1 VPKCPAAG
9 EIVCN
14 YERQAEL
21 TKKYKPKDAA
31 AKQKEWADK
40 RDGCWRT
47 PMQTRELFHRCVPA
61 LDQVEKSTSYEC
73 DGKAI
78 KAKKRSSCVGLLTET
93 ETIRTNT
100 TAGAQELMSALI
112 TTSYTVKEWF
122 GDCFTLKY
130 KILFFGSV
138 VSLLLAL
145 VYVFLMKYIAG
156 VLVWVLIVLVWLL
169 LGLVS
174 TMLLVKGGSFFW
186 LEFSFAQ
193 IEVLSGQLSN
203 REFKE
208 VAALF
213 DATEGVE
220 QKVWCYAGHTAFVV
234 TLVYMVAICAIQSQ
248 IKLAIRL
255 IEVTAKIMQSIP
267 LIVVA
272 PVIEWACLLA
282 LGAYFALG
290 VANIWT
296 AELSTADLKAAL
308 ATSTSLDCDAKG
320 DVVDCVTRTF
330 GPTNATASPLDNTTD
345 ESAFYPMMGWHIFG
359 YLWCWQFYVG
369 FKTVWTAAAVA
380 EVFWTKGAIGR
391 KSPTIDAFCHV
402 LRYHSGSVAF
412 GALVIAIVKAFRL
425 VMTYVQARLAEAAK
439 DNALVKA
446 LNCMLSCCLYCLEK
460 CVKYLTHN
468 AFVMVGIDGTSFC
481 ASAKSSFLFLLG
493 NPVRVSF
500 VQAMARLL
508 GYLAMA
514 FVSVLCTL
522 LAYMHF
528 DRLDDGEDALVSSTA
543 LPSALVLLCA
553 LLVAFAFADVWNIAV
568 DATLFSFLLDEQREE
583 DGAYGGVPSAR
594 GGMFAG
600 VWRGSVSETNW
611 GGLAQKLD
619 LHAAAPRCKRRLRSQ
634 RSSGESPL

>member
-1 VPKCPAAG
+1 MPSVP
-9 EIVCN
+9 
-14 YERQAEL
+14 
-21 TKKYKPKDAA
+21 T
-31 AKQKEWADK
+31 
-40 RDGCWRT
+40 
-47 PMQTRELFHRCVPA
+47 A

-369 FKTVWTAAAVA
+369 FKTVWTGDFPSAPQHRPSRSLAARRPAALLRVLLLTA
-380 EVFWTKGAIGR
+380 GR
-391 KSPTIDAFCHV
+391 
-402 LRYHSGSVAF
+402 
-412 GALVIAIVKAFRL
+412 
-425 VMTYVQARLAEAAK
+425 
-439 DNALVKA
+439 
-446 LNCMLSCCLYCLEK
+446 
-460 CVKYLTHN
+460 
-468 AFVMVGIDGTSFC
+468 
-481 ASAKSSFLFLLG
+481 FLFPLLLLLLLLLR
-493 NPVRVSF
+493 P
-500 VQAMARLL
+500 RLL
-508 GYLAMA
+508 LSFAAPSSPPPPPPSLLSLSLPLHSLLSLLLPLPLSPSLSLSLSLSLPLAPSLSA
-514 FVSVLCTL
+514 PSPLSLCL
-522 LAYMHF
+522 PLSPLSPFSFSLPSLPPLPSPFSPLSPSLSPSLSLFLPFSPCLSLSLARSLPLSALFALSPLSPLSLCLPLSHS
-528 DRLDDGEDALVSSTA
+528 LSLCPLSSPPLPSPLPSPLVS
-543 LPSALVLLCA
+543 PPLL
-553 LLVAFAFADVWNIAV
+553 
-568 DATLFSFLLDEQREE
+568 S
-583 DGAYGGVPSAR
+583 
-594 GGMFAG
+594 
-600 VWRGSVSETNW
+600 
-611 GGLAQKLD
+611 
-619 LHAAAPRCKRRLRSQ
+619 
-634 RSSGESPL
+634 SPLLSSHLLS

>member
-1 VPKCPAAG
+1 MPSVP
-9 EIVCN
+9 
-14 YERQAEL
+14 
-21 TKKYKPKDAA
+21 T
-31 AKQKEWADK
+31 
-40 RDGCWRT
+40 
-47 PMQTRELFHRCVPA
+47 A

-208 VAALF
+208 MAALF

-369 FKTVWTAAAVA
+369 FKTVWTGDFPSAPQHRPSRSLAA
-380 EVFWTKGAIGR
+380 GR
-391 KSPTIDAFCHV
+391 PAALLRV
-402 LRYHSGSVAF
+402 L
-412 GALVIAIVKAFRL
+412 L
-425 VMTYVQARLAEAAK
+425 
-439 DNALVKA
+439 
-446 LNCMLSCCLYCLEK
+446 
-460 CVKYLTHN
+460 LT
-468 AFVMVGIDGTSFC
+468 AGR
-481 ASAKSSFLFLLG
+481 FLFPLLLLLLLLLL
-493 NPVRVSF
+493 P
-500 VQAMARLL
+500 RLL
-508 GYLAMA
+508 LYFAAPSSPPSSPPLP
-514 FVSVLCTL
+514 FSPSPSLSILSSLSSSLSLFLPLSPCLSHSLSLSLPLSL
-522 LAYMHF
+522 LPLPSPFASLSLPSLLSLSLSLLSLSLPLPSLLSLPLSPPPSPYF
-528 DRLDDGEDALVSSTA
+528 SLSPLVSLSLSLPLSA
-543 LPSALVLLCA
+543 LFALSPLSPLSLCLPLSRSLSLRPLSSPPLPSSL
-553 LLVAFAFADVWNIAV
+553 
-568 DATLFSFLLDEQREE
+568 
-583 DGAYGGVPSAR
+583 P
-594 GGMFAG
+594 
-600 VWRGSVSETNW
+600 
-611 GGLAQKLD
+611 
-619 LHAAAPRCKRRLRSQ
+619 
-634 RSSGESPL
+634 SPLVSPPLLSSPLISSPLLS